1 MKPFT
6 TLTSKIIPLP
16 HRNID
21 TDQIIPARYLK
32 VIDKDGL
39 AEGLFYDWR
48 YQADETPDPQF
59 VLNQPQ
65 YQDAK
70 ILLAGDNF
78 GCGSSREHAPWALTG
93 WGIRAIISTSFAD
106 IFRNNALK
114 NGLLPVIV
122 DEETHQSL
130 FDLTVEAPRVEIRID
145 LESLNV
151 ALPGGQNV
159 EFPVAPFA
167 RKCLLEGVDQ
177 LGYIRSF
184 EDQITAYEAK
194 REIIIS

>member
-6 TLTSKIIPLP
+6 SLTSKLIPLP
-16 HRNID
+16 IRNID

-32 VIDKDGL
+32 VTDKDGL
-39 AEGLFYDWR
+39 AEGLFQDWR
-48 YQADETPDPQF
+48 YQADGTPEPDF
-59 VLNQPQ
+59 VLNQPENQ
-65 YQDAK
+65 GVQ

-130 FDLTVEAPRVEIRID
+130 FDLTVEAPQAEISID
-145 LESLNV
+145 LEKMTV
-151 ALPGGQNV
+151 FLPGEVTV
-159 EFPVAPFA
+159 EFPIDPFA
-167 RKCLLEGVDQ
+167 QKCLLEGVDQ
-177 LGYIRSF
+177 LGYIRTF
-184 EDQITAYEAK
+184 EDQITAYEAA
-194 REIIIS
+194 RGIII